1 MMGIASRHS
10 RLASIALW
18 AIAACLLLRIVI
30 PAGYMP
36 APGNAERTVSITF
49 CSGNGTLLLLKSVSA
64 QTSRPDSHEAAS
76 DVCAF
81 GLHAAQAL
89 IGHFQSAQ
97 PSAPTAYA
105 TLQFQESAVPRPQDP
120 SGPPLGARAPPLA

>member
-1 MMGIASRHS
+1 MGVASRHS
-10 RLASIALW
+10 RLAAIALW
-18 AIAACLLLRIVI
+18 AIAACLLLRVVV

-36 APGNAERTVSITF
+36 APGTAGRTVSITF

-81 GLHAAQAL
+81 GLYAAQAL
-89 IGHFQSAQ
+89 IGHFHPGQ
-97 PSAPTAYA
+97 PSASTAYA
-105 TLQFQESAVPRPQDP
+105 TLRFHDSAVPHSLDP
-120 SGPPLGARAPPLA
+120 RGPPLGARAPPLA

>member
-1 MMGIASRHS
+1 MMGVASRHS
-10 RLASIALW
+10 RLAAIALW
-18 AIAACLLLRIVI
+18 AIAACLLIRIVI

-36 APGNAERTVSITF
+36 APGNAGRTVSITF

-81 GLHAAQAL
+81 GLYAAQAL
-89 IGHFQSAQ
+89 IGHFHPGQ
-97 PSAPTAYA
+97 PSASTAYA
-105 TLQFQESAVPRPQDP
+105 TLRFHDSAVPHSLDP
-120 SGPPLGARAPPLA
+120 RGPPLGARAPPLA